1 MAHLK
6 EKKDKSKETF
16 CKDLMADLQD
26 KNIKTTV
33 LKCSKTKE
41 DVEKLKKMRCEQN
54 GNIIKETENLKRSK

>member
-1 MAHLK
+1 
-6 EKKDKSKETF
+6 
-16 CKDLMADLQD
+16 MADLQD